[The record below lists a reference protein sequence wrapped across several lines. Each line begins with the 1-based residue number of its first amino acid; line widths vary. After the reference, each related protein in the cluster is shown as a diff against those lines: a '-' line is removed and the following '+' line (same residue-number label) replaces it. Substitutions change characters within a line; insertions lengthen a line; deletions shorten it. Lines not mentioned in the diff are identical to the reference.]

1 MISEQINQFSHAIPG
16 SAIGMPETDLAV
28 LTRLLQANETRLID
42 MHIAYSITRSY
53 NAHVSTLP
61 EAWRASVQG
70 LNGAIALMLET
81 RGAAEVDYDSDIG
94 DDPSTAY
101 GIEVARRHGLRGVP
115 LAMFLSNFKGY
126 RESYLRLVQMTG
138 FPAATE
144 ALYLRLLRGFFDRA
158 EIGICTQWGR
168 GVADADHDRLL
179 AENQRVVNEKNK
191 YLTIFESIQT
201 PVFLIDAE
209 GGIENM
215 NHAAAL
221 LLSKDVVPGSVYYG
235 SAARRSFQGLF
246 GLDPRAI
253 GPLLPEHEIDTI
265 DGRRWVSVST
275 QQMLDVSRK
284 FLGTVISFS
293 DVTDER
299 RAREEAEALARA
311 KTDFLATMS
320 HEIRTPIHSIGGI
333 AELLRQDELPARAA
347 GYVEA
352 IDRSARVLSSIV
364 SEILDYS
371 RIEAGGLMLER
382 VDFPLADLLG
392 DVGRLIE
399 PLVARKP
406 GLILHL
412 EIPQGLPCVTGDSAK
427 LRQILLNLA
436 GNAVKFTESGAVV
449 IGLELVTQAP
459 GRVVARF
466 SVRDTGPGVAEARL
480 EDIFHPF
487 TQSDGS
493 IERKHGGTGL
503 GLAISRRLAELLGAE
518 LSVESRLGEGSCFRL
533 VVPLDLAPRQG
544 ADCARARVEAEP
556 PTKALRL
563 LIVEDDAVN
572 RLVTETLL
580 RQAGHQVRLAES
592 AAAALQALAG
602 QGVDLVLTDLN
613 LPDLSGFELAHAIR
627 AHADPAIAG
636 LPIAALSAHGPA
648 VDPAALKA
656 AGIGAFLA
664 KPFASAQLEQLLR
677 RITGFAS
684 PHPMGTGP
692 GAVRAEGTRQKLI
705 DPGVLRGHAEALGA
719 GPTGRIVATFKASLG
734 QTAGALDAAAQGQRW
749 TEAASLAHRLK
760 SSARHVG
767 LVALAEEAE
776 RVEMLAS
783 DPTNE
788 RGRPSSELAAPVD
801 DLILSCRAAEGLV
814 EAIWAEI
821 AG

>member
-1 MISEQINQFSHAIPG
+1 MIFEHQDKLSRLARG
-16 SAIGMPETDLAV
+16 GATGTPEADLSV

-94 DDPSTAY
+94 NDPSTTY

-126 RESYLRLVQMTG
+126 RESYLRLVQMEG

-168 GVADADHDRLL
+168 GVVDADQERLL
-179 AENQRVVNEKNK
+179 AENQHVVNEKNK

-235 SAARRSFQGLF
+235 SAARRSFQELF
-246 GLDPRAI
+246 GLDPRGI

-275 QQMLDVSRK
+275 QEMLDVSRK
-284 FLGTVISFS
+284 FLGTVISFT

-311 KTDFLATMS
+311 KADFLATMS

-333 AELLRQDELPARAA
+333 VELLRQDELPARAT

-352 IDRSARVLSSIV
+352 IDRSARVLTSIV

-371 RIEAGGLMLER
+371 RIEAGGLMLDR
-382 VDFPLADLLG
+382 VDFPLVELLG
-392 DVGRLIE
+392 DVGRVIE

-406 GLILHL
+406 GLSLHL
-412 EIPQGLPCVTGDSAK
+412 EIPRGLPCVTGDPAK

-436 GNAVKFTESGAVV
+436 GNAVKFTEAGAVV
-449 IGLELVTQAP
+449 LGLDLVTQAP

-466 SVRDTGPGVAEARL
+466 SVRDTGPGIAEARL

-518 LSVESRLGEGSCFRL
+518 LSVESRLGEGSCFQL

-544 ADCARARVEAEP
+544 ADCAPARVEANLP
-556 PTKALRL
+556 AKALRL

-580 RQAGHQVRLAES
+580 RQAGHQVQLAES
-592 AAAALQALAG
+592 AAEALQALAG
-602 QGVDLVLTDLN
+602 RGVDLVLTDLN
-613 LPDLSGFELAHAIR
+613 LPDLSGFELARAIR
-627 AHADPAIAG
+627 AHADPAIAA

-664 KPFASAQLEQLLR
+664 KPFASARLEHLLGQ
-677 RITGFAS
+677 ITGSSS
-684 PHPMGTGP
+684 PHPMGREPAAG
-692 GAVRAEGTRQKLI
+692 RAEAARQRLV

-734 QTAGALDAAAQGQRW
+734 QTAGALDAAARGQHW
-749 TEAASLAHRLK
+749 IEAASLAHRLK

-776 RVEMLAS
+776 RVEKLTS
-783 DPTNE
+783 DPT
-788 RGRPSSELAAPVD
+788 RDPARIGTELAVPVD

-814 EAIWAEI
+814 EAIWAQI